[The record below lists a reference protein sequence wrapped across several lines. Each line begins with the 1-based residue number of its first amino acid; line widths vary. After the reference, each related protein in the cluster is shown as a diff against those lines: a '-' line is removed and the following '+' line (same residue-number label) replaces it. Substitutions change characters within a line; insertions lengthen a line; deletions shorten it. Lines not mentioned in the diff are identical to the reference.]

1 VHYAGDGKTVRAFN
15 GRFVPRLSLD
25 QIPQLSRDD
34 AIAAV
39 REVQPQGDLWEQ
51 PLLRIYSSHIDRRVK
66 GNHLA
71 WLVRIYDETAPS
83 RNLYVVDAHSGE
95 IMTRYNE
102 LDTVLSRQIYDAN
115 NRFGLP
121 GDLVRAEGDQ
131 AVGDLDADNAY
142 DFLGDIYSYYL
153 TKFGRDSYDNA
164 GADLIATVHFLS
176 NFPNAFWN
184 GEQMVFGDGFVVDD
198 VTAHELT
205 HAVTENEANLIYQDQ
220 SGALNESFSDI
231 FGEFVDQRN
240 QPPDPA
246 GDDWLVGEDLP
257 IGAIRDMAD
266 PPLFDQPDRVYQ
278 YNCTN
283 SDNGGVHINSG
294 IPNKA
299 AYLMAAGGAFNGYT
313 VDGIDLDKTGQ
324 VQYRTLTVYLIPSS
338 GFVDYHD
345 AMNQSCNDLIGSY
358 GITSADC
365 TQVEAA
371 LLATEMNIEPECGGW
386 ATIYARLLKN
396 HSDLALLRRYR
407 NEILMNSRFGI
418 LYTRL
423 LYESSE
429 DALEVLNRNPELI
442 SRAANLIAS
451 NLDAVSAVLDGGEG
465 VIHNTDDIISFLQ
478 DYAKNS
484 SGALRLLAINV
495 RRKMEKC
502 RASGDAFL
510 KFRLN

>member
-1 VHYAGDGKTVRAFN
+1 
-15 GRFVPRLSLD
+15 
-25 QIPQLSRDD
+25 
-34 AIAAV
+34 
-39 REVQPQGDLWEQ
+39 
-51 PLLRIYSSHIDRRVK
+51 
-66 GNHLA
+66 
-71 WLVRIYDETAPS
+71 
-83 RNLYVVDAHSGE
+83 
-95 IMTRYNE
+95 
-102 LDTVLSRQIYDAN
+102 
-115 NRFGLP
+115 
-121 GDLVRAEGDQ
+121 
-131 AVGDLDADNAY
+131 
-142 DFLGDIYSYYL
+142 
-153 TKFGRDSYDNA
+153 
-164 GADLIATVHFLS
+164 
-176 NFPNAFWN
+176 
-184 GEQMVFGDGFVVDD
+184 
-198 VTAHELT
+198 
-205 HAVTENEANLIYQDQ
+205 
-220 SGALNESFSDI
+220 
-231 FGEFVDQRN
+231 
-240 QPPDPA
+240 
-246 GDDWLVGEDLP
+246 
-257 IGAIRDMAD
+257 
-266 PPLFDQPDRVYQ
+266 
-278 YNCTN
+278 
-283 SDNGGVHINSG
+283 
-294 IPNKA
+294 
-299 AYLMAAGGAFNGYT
+299 MAAGGAFNGYT